1 MNEPQEKVWNILCG
15 MTGEQVAQLLIDI
28 YGTQILYDPNVIEE
42 LELQGFSFD
51 DEEDEDDEDLT
62 T

>member
-1 MNEPQEKVWNILCG
+1 MNETQEKVWNILCG

-42 LELQGFSFD
+42 LELQGFSID
-51 DEEDEDDEDLT
+51 DKEDEDDED
-62 T
+62 

>member
-1 MNEPQEKVWNILCG
+1 MNETQEKVWNILCE
-15 MTGEQVAQLLIDI
+15 MTGEQVAQLLTDI

-51 DEEDEDDEDLT
+51 DKEDEDDED
-62 T
+62 

>member
-1 MNEPQEKVWNILCG
+1 MNETQEKVWNILCG

-51 DEEDEDDEDLT
+51 DKEDEDDEG
-62 T
+62 

>member
-1 MNEPQEKVWNILCG
+1 MNETQEKVWNILCG

-51 DEEDEDDEDLT
+51 DEEDEDDED
-62 T
+62 

>member
-1 MNEPQEKVWNILCG
+1 MNETQEKVWNILCG

-28 YGTQILYDPNVIEE
+28 YGTQILYDSNVIEE

-51 DEEDEDDEDLT
+51 DEEDEDDED
-62 T
+62 

>member
-1 MNEPQEKVWNILCG
+1 MNETQEKVWNILCG

-42 LELQGFSFD
+42 LELQGFSID
-51 DEEDEDDEDLT
+51 DKEDEDDEG
-62 T
+62 

>member
-1 MNEPQEKVWNILCG
+1 MNETQEKVWNILCG

-51 DEEDEDDEDLT
+51 DKEDENDED
-62 T
+62 

>member
-1 MNEPQEKVWNILCG
+1 MNETQEKVWNILCG

-42 LELQGFSFD
+42 LELQGFSID
-51 DEEDEDDEDLT
+51 DEEDEDDED
-62 T
+62 

>member
-1 MNEPQEKVWNILCG
+1 MNETQEKVWNILCG

-51 DEEDEDDEDLT
+51 DKEDEDDED
-62 T
+62 

>member
-1 MNEPQEKVWNILCG
+1 MNETQEKVWNILCG

-28 YGTQILYDPNVIEE
+28 YGTQILYDPNVIKE

-51 DEEDEDDEDLT
+51 DKEDEDDED
-62 T
+62 

>member
-1 MNEPQEKVWNILCG
+1 MNETQEKVWNILCG

-28 YGTQILYDPNVIEE
+28 YGIQILYDPNVIEE

-51 DEEDEDDEDLT
+51 DEEDEDDED
-62 T
+62 